1 MSCEW
6 TTSELAYLRE
16 AAGRVPLREIQ
27 LHLRRSAESVRK
39 QAQSQGLSLRVPA
52 WRMEWCDECA
62 TWRMRLRKNG
72 RCGVC
77 QLRANIQREE
87 ERIAEAL
94 RSLPMERRL
103 AFERGEAKK
112 GRQKASAP
120 PPVKRVPS
128 DATPYERSRAE
139 QEYLAAMERW
149 QAERLQLRY
158 DAAKQRLKDP
168 DQYIGFAIWEEFNQF
183 KGMRQVRKAEQSVKR
198 GCAPHFW
205 TFRMWNTHP
214 DEEHWSNEHWRESVE
229 DPDTYA
235 IRVNYNEVPAEWL
248 GEAFIADALK
258 LKAANP
264 EAYKNEYLGE
274 CSKLTGRVFA
284 NVEDFQCDQQ
294 AVNGFKWV
302 KNGIDWGYMQD
313 PFVFLRVAYDRKMG
327 DLYVFDELFNTET
340 LDQPNIDE
348 VKRRL
353 AERDS
358 DGRPRLTAEGRLQFK
373 KSKPS
378 NEIRADAA
386 APKDIATWKE
396 GGVWI
401 MGASK
406 RVPVEDGIRWLQKR
420 AHIYIDRR
428 RCPLAWAEFTRY
440 RALEDEEGRF
450 NGFPDKDNHTIDAVR
465 YAVFDLIAD
474 RTIV

>member
-158 DAAKQRLKDP
+158 DAAKQRLKDIKA
-168 DQYIGFAIWEEFNQF
+168 IGR
-183 KGMRQVRKAEQSVKR
+183 KGK
-198 GCAPHFW
+198 
-205 TFRMWNTHP
+205 
-214 DEEHWSNEHWRESVE
+214 
-229 DPDTYA
+229 
-235 IRVNYNEVPAEWL
+235 
-248 GEAFIADALK
+248 
-258 LKAANP
+258 
-264 EAYKNEYLGE
+264 
-274 CSKLTGRVFA
+274 
-284 NVEDFQCDQQ
+284 
-294 AVNGFKWV
+294 
-302 KNGIDWGYMQD
+302 
-313 PFVFLRVAYDRKMG
+313 
-327 DLYVFDELFNTET
+327 
-340 LDQPNIDE
+340 
-348 VKRRL
+348 
-353 AERDS
+353 
-358 DGRPRLTAEGRLQFK
+358 
-373 KSKPS
+373 
-378 NEIRADAA
+378 
-386 APKDIATWKE
+386 
-396 GGVWI
+396 
-401 MGASK
+401 
-406 RVPVEDGIRWLQKR
+406 
-420 AHIYIDRR
+420 
-428 RCPLAWAEFTRY
+428 
-440 RALEDEEGRF
+440 
-450 NGFPDKDNHTIDAVR
+450 
-465 YAVFDLIAD
+465 
-474 RTIV
+474 